1 MVDELK
7 NDCLKKQEKY
17 QQRLENYINYIKRN
31 QFLKT
36 KENHFDLNFDASV
49 TLKDHSKDKI
59 IYPNNYS
66 KRIKSKSMSIKKIGN
81 TQENSLLNFPI
92 KAKLLENSNYDNIN
106 SPKQNQQL
114 KTTLSKLGKWQ
125 NMKGLPQKRSNTL
138 RLKILDEYESLKDVC
153 ETERVK
159 KNDLLKVNYSLSK
172 NNNAE
177 KIYPELSDPYCLIS
191 ILDPKIKTQMK
202 LNSDR
207 CKLMRKKLTK

>member
-1 MVDELK
+1 M
-7 NDCLKKQEKY
+7 KK
-17 QQRLENYINYIKRN
+17 N

-36 KENHFDLNFDASV
+36 KENQFDRNFDASI
-49 TLKDHSKDKI
+49 TLKDHSKEKI
-59 IYPNNYS
+59 IYPNNS
-66 KRIKSKSMSIKKIGN
+66 KKIKSKSMSIRKIEN
-81 TQENSLLNFPI
+81 AQENSLLNFPI
-92 KAKLLENSNYDNIN
+92 KTKLLENSNYVNIN
-106 SPKQNQQL
+106 SPKQNHQL

-138 RLKILDEYESLKDVC
+138 RLKILDEYESLKDLC

-177 KIYPELSDPYCLIS
+177 KNYPEISDPYCLIS